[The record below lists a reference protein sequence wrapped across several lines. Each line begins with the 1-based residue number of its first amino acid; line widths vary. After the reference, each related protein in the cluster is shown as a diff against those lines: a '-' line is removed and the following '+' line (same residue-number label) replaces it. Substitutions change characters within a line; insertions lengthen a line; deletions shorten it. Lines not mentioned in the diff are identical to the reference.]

1 MSRSQRLAVKGA
13 SLNIAHNTE
22 IASLARAYVTS
33 LTGRSTGTSM
43 LRIAAR

>member
-1 MSRSQRLAVKGA
+1 MLASSICKGFQAEAAKVPA
-13 SLNIAHNTE
+13 S
-22 IASLARAYVTS
+22 SLTS